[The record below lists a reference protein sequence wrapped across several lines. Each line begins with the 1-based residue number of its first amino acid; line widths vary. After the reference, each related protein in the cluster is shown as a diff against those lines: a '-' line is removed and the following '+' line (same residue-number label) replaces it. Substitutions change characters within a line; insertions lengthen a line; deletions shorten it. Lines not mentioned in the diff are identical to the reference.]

1 VQLASNVIDT
11 ALLFEGGGMRASYTA
26 AVVAELLRAG
36 VHPDFVAGI
45 SAGSSHAV
53 NFISRDPLRA
63 RRSFVDLA
71 ADPNFGGLR
80 TLLHGQG
87 FFNSDYLYL
96 HTAGA
101 SETLPFDFAT
111 FFANPAKLYLGA
123 FRVRDGRQVWF
134 GRGQLTTPT
143 QVMTAVQASSSM
155 PGLMPMVHIQGE
167 AYVDGAL
174 GPTGGIPLEIA
185 EQAGY
190 RKFLVILSRPR
201 SYRKPPLR
209 GRRLLLRYFAGQ
221 PTILE
226 ALLHRHERY
235 NETRERLL
243 ELERQGAA
251 YLFFPDGPLVS
262 NRERRI
268 ERLAASYAA
277 GEAQIRRELP
287 AIQEFLG
294 LPGRPHHE

>member
-1 VQLASNVIDT
+1 
-11 ALLFEGGGMRASYTA
+11 MRASYTA

-36 VHPDFVAGI
+36 IQLDFVAGI

-80 TLLHGQG
+80 SWLHGQG
-87 FFNSDYLYL
+87 FFNSDYLYQ
-96 HTAGA
+96 HTTGPGEA
-101 SETLPFDFAT
+101 LPFDFAT
-111 FFANPAKLYLGA
+111 FFANPARLYLGA

-134 GRGQLTTPT
+134 GRDQLSTPARL
-143 QVMTAVQASSSM
+143 MTAVQASSSM
-155 PGLMPMVHIQGE
+155 PGLMPMVHIDGE
-167 AYVDGAL
+167 DYVDGAL

-190 RKFLVILSRPR
+190 RKFLVVLSRPR
-201 SYRKPPLR
+201 GYRKPPLR
-209 GRRLLLRYFAGQ
+209 GRPFLTRYFAHQ
-221 PTILE
+221 PAIVD
-226 ALLHRHERY
+226 ALAHRHEHY
-235 NETRERLL
+235 NQTRDRLL
-243 ELERQGAA
+243 ELERQDAA

-262 NRERRI
+262 NREHRV

-277 GEAQIRRELP
+277 GESQIRCELP
-287 AIQEFLG
+287 AIREFLG
-294 LPGRPHHE
+294 LPRDLHGS